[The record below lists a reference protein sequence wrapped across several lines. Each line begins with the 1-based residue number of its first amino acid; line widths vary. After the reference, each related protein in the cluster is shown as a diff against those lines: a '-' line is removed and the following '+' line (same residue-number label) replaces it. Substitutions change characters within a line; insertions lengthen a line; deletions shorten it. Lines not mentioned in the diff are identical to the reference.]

1 MQSALLVPEVLS
13 VQPAAPTVVL
23 EVEPNRGESEVELM
37 HLPGLARESERD
49 DEIEVVAVPKLVGFG
64 EVEFPMISG
73 ITQISPISGISEISL
88 LEEPADAAGSEKSG
102 EMVETGETG
111 ETGKRAKK
119 DCVGEDVQAK
129 ILAMEGGDDDEDD
142 EEACKPKDNAATSP
156 SMIDALDTQDDEEE
170 EEEEDIEKSK
180 NSDSSEDSDSSDSL
194 GPDLSAIPI

>member
-37 HLPGLARESERD
+37 HLPGLARESEQD

-102 EMVETGETG
+102 ETGETVETGETG

-156 SMIDALDTQDDEEE
+156 SMIDALDTQDDDEDD
-170 EEEEDIEKSK
+170 DIEKSK